1 MSKELSKIFTKDFNE
16 ALVHQVTTDFLSN
29 QRSGTKAQK
38 NRSAVSGGGAKPRP
52 QKGSGRARA
61 GTTRSPIWRTGGVT
75 FAARPKTYN
84 KKINK
89 KMYRGALNC
98 IFNELL
104 KRKRLHLTDKLSF
117 TDKKTKLGQELLK
130 RKRLHLTDKLS
141 FKDKKTKLGQELLK
155 DLKIINALFIT
166 STDNPNAFFSLRN
179 IKNITVIDHKEIN
192 PYILMKHE
200 NVVIDS
206 NVLEKIKQATI
217 L

>member
-1 MSKELSKIFTKDFNE
+1 MSKELAKIFTKEFNE
-16 ALVHQVTTDFLSN
+16 AIVHLVTTDFMSN

-75 FAARPKTYN
+75 FAAQPKDFN

-89 KMYRGALNC
+89 KMYKGALNC

-117 TDKKTKLGQELLK
+117 ADKKTKLGKALL
-130 RKRLHLTDKLS
+130 D
-141 FKDKKTKLGQELLK
+141 E
-155 DLKIINALFIT
+155 LKIVNALFIT
-166 STDNPNAFFSLRN
+166 SIENVNAFFSLRN
-179 IKNITVIDHKEIN
+179 IKNITVVDYKEIN
-192 PYILMKHE
+192 PHILMKHE

-206 NVLEKIKQATI
+206 GVLEHIKQATEV
-217 L
+217 

>member
-75 FAARPKTYN
+75 FAAKPKTY
-84 KKINK
+84 NK

-117 TDKKTKLGQELLK
+117 ADKKTKLGQGLLN
-130 RKRLHLTDKLS
+130 
-141 FKDKKTKLGQELLK
+141 
-155 DLKIINALFIT
+155 DLKINNALFIT
-166 STDNPNAFFSLRN
+166 SVDNPNAFFSLRN
-179 IKNITVIDHKEIN
+179 IKDITVIDHKEIN
-192 PYILMKHE
+192 PHILMKHD

-206 NVLEKIKQATI
+206 NVLEQIKQATI
-217 L
+217 I

>member
-1 MSKELSKIFTKDFNE
+1 MSKELSKIFTKEFNE
-16 ALVHQVTTDFLSN
+16 ALVHQVTTDFMTN

-75 FAARPKTYN
+75 FAAQPKNYN

-89 KMYRGALNC
+89 KMYKGALNC

-104 KRKRLHLTDKLSF
+104 KRKRLHLTDKLTF
-117 TDKKTKLGQELLK
+117 ADKKTKLGKALLN
-130 RKRLHLTDKLS
+130 
-141 FKDKKTKLGQELLK
+141 E
-155 DLKIINALFIT
+155 LKIVNALFLT
-166 STDNPNAFFSLRN
+166 SLENENAFFSLRN
-179 IKNITVIDHKEIN
+179 IKNVTVLDYKEIN
-192 PYILMKHE
+192 PYILMKHD

-206 NVLEKIKQATI
+206 SILEHIKQATT

>member
-1 MSKELSKIFTKDFNE
+1 MSTELTKIFTKEFNE
-16 ALVHQVTTDFLSN
+16 ALVHQIMTDYMAN
-29 QRSGTKAQK
+29 QRRGTKAQK

-75 FAARPKTYN
+75 FAAQPKDYN

-89 KMYRGALNC
+89 KMYKGALNC

-104 KRKRLHLTDKLSF
+104 KRKRLHLSDKLEF
-117 TDKKTKLGQELLK
+117 YDKKTKLGKNLL
-130 RKRLHLTDKLS
+130 DS
-141 FKDKKTKLGQELLK
+141 
-155 DLKIINALFIT
+155 LKITNALFIT
-166 STDNPNAFFSLRN
+166 SSENENVFFALRN
-179 IKNITVIDHKEIN
+179 IKNITVIDHKDIN
-192 PYILMKHE
+192 PHILMKHD

-206 NVLEKIKQATI
+206 KVLEHIKKATT

>member
-1 MSKELSKIFTKDFNE
+1 MSKELSKIFTKEFNQ
-16 ALVHQVTTDFLSN
+16 ALVHQVMTDFMSN

-75 FAARPKTYN
+75 FAAQPKDYN

-89 KMYRGALNC
+89 KMYKGALNC

-117 TDKKTKLGQELLK
+117 TDKKTKLGKALL
-130 RKRLHLTDKLS
+130 DKL
-141 FKDKKTKLGQELLK
+141 KLE
-155 DLKIINALFIT
+155 NALFIT
-166 STDNPNAFFSLRN
+166 SLENTNAFFSLRN
-179 IKNITVIDHKEIN
+179 IKNVTVLDCKEIN
-192 PYILMKHE
+192 PHILMKHD

-206 NVLEKIKQATI
+206 NILEQLKQATS

>member
-1 MSKELSKIFTKDFNE
+1 MSSELTKIFTKEFNE
-16 ALVHQVTTDFLSN
+16 ALVHQITTDYMAN

-75 FAARPKTYN
+75 FAAQPKDYN

-89 KMYRGALNC
+89 KMYKGALNC

-104 KRKRLHLTDKLSF
+104 KRERLHLSDNIKFS
-117 TDKKTKLGQELLK
+117 DKKTKLGKSLL
-130 RKRLHLTDKLS
+130 DS
-141 FKDKKTKLGQELLK
+141 
-155 DLKIINALFIT
+155 LKITNALFIT
-166 STDNPNAFFSLRN
+166 SVENENVFFALRN
-179 IKNITVIDHKEIN
+179 IKNITVIDHKDIN
-192 PYILMKHE
+192 PHVLMKHD

-206 NVLEKIKQATI
+206 NVLSHIKKATT

>member
-1 MSKELSKIFTKDFNE
+1 MSTELTKIFTKEFNE
-16 ALVHQVTTDFLSN
+16 ALVHQITTDFMAN
-29 QRSGTKAQK
+29 QRRGTKAQK

-75 FAARPKTYN
+75 FAAQPKDYN

-89 KMYRGALNC
+89 KMYKGALNC

-117 TDKKTKLGQELLK
+117 ADKKTKLGKALL
-130 RKRLHLTDKLS
+130 D
-141 FKDKKTKLGQELLK
+141 E
-155 DLKIINALFIT
+155 LKIVNGLFIT
-166 STDNPNAFFSLRN
+166 SIENVNAFFSLRN
-179 IKNITVIDHKEIN
+179 IKNITVVDYKEIN
-192 PYILMKHE
+192 PHILMKHE

-206 NVLEKIKQATI
+206 SVLEHIKQATE

>member
-1 MSKELSKIFTKDFNE
+1 M
-16 ALVHQVTTDFLSN
+16 HQITTDYMAN
-29 QRSGTKAQK
+29 QRRGTKAQK

-75 FAARPKTYN
+75 FAAQPKDYN

-89 KMYRGALNC
+89 KMYKGALNC

-104 KRKRLHLTDKLSF
+104 KRERLHLTDKLQFS
-117 TDKKTKLGQELLK
+117 DKKTKLGRSLL
-130 RKRLHLTDKLS
+130 DS
-141 FKDKKTKLGQELLK
+141 
-155 DLKIINALFIT
+155 LKITNALFIT
-166 STDNPNAFFSLRN
+166 SVENENAFFSLRN
-179 IKNITVIDHKEIN
+179 IKNITVIDHKDIN
-192 PYILMKHE
+192 PHILMKHD

-206 NVLEKIKQATI
+206 NVLDHIKKATT

>member
-1 MSKELSKIFTKDFNE
+1 MSSELAKIFTKEFNE
-16 ALVHQVTTDFLSN
+16 GLVHQITTDFMAN

-75 FAARPKTYN
+75 FAAQPKTYN

-89 KMYRGALNC
+89 KMYKGALNC

-104 KRKRLHLTDKLSF
+104 KRKRLYLSDKLTLS
-117 TDKKTKLGQELLK
+117 DKKTKLGSKLLN
-130 RKRLHLTDKLS
+130 
-141 FKDKKTKLGQELLK
+141 
-155 DLKIINALFIT
+155 DLKISNALFIT
-166 STDNPNAFFSLRN
+166 TVKNENIFFSLRN
-179 IKNITVIDHKEIN
+179 IKDITIIDYKEIN
-192 PYILMKHE
+192 PYILMKHD
-200 NVVIDS
+200 NVVIDK
-206 NVLEKIKQATI
+206 NILEHIKKATT

>member
-1 MSKELSKIFTKDFNE
+1 MSKELSKIFTKEFNE
-16 ALVHQVTTDFLSN
+16 ALVHQVTTDFMTN

-75 FAARPKTYN
+75 FAAQTKNYN

-89 KMYRGALNC
+89 KMYKGALNC

-104 KRKRLHLTDKLSF
+104 KRKRLHLTDKLTF
-117 TDKKTKLGQELLK
+117 ADKKTKLGKALLN
-130 RKRLHLTDKLS
+130 
-141 FKDKKTKLGQELLK
+141 E
-155 DLKIINALFIT
+155 LKIVNALFLT
-166 STDNPNAFFSLRN
+166 SIDNENAFFSLRN
-179 IKNITVIDHKEIN
+179 IKNVTVLDYKEIN
-192 PYILMKHE
+192 PYILMKHD

-206 NVLEKIKQATI
+206 SILEHIKQATT